1 MMRKKVS
8 KNIGTISK
16 GLCDAV
22 VAVEE
27 EMYCYSQ
34 SPLCMLFSAPK
45 RRLCMVDI
53 LKVLRVLSCWFV
65 LWVGLCNM
73 AQADTMVPK
82 ADAEKDSQRTG
93 EQGDSK
99 ESIRQ
104 QGVHIIQGDVLRV
117 EGNTYF
123 IKELGGKELNL
134 RTDATTM
141 KAEKIQVG
149 DRIEAKVDENNR
161 ALSLVLAP

>member
-1 MMRKKVS
+1 M
-8 KNIGTISK
+8 IDI
-16 GLCDAV
+16 
-22 VAVEE
+22 
-27 EMYCYSQ
+27 
-34 SPLCMLFSAPK
+34 PK
-45 RRLCMVDI
+45 MV
-53 LKVLRVLSCWFV
+53 RVLSCGFL
-65 LWVGLCNM
+65 LWVGVLCNV
-73 AQADTMVPK
+73 AQADTIVPR

-93 EQGDSK
+93 GQGDPK
-99 ESIRQ
+99 ELPLRQ

-117 EGNTYF
+117 EGNNYV
-123 IKELGGKELNL
+123 IKELGGKELSL

>member
-1 MMRKKVS
+1 M
-8 KNIGTISK
+8 IDI
-16 GLCDAV
+16 
-22 VAVEE
+22 
-27 EMYCYSQ
+27 
-34 SPLCMLFSAPK
+34 PK
-45 RRLCMVDI
+45 IV
-53 LKVLRVLSCWFV
+53 RVLSCGLL
-65 LWVGLCNM
+65 LWVGVLCNV
-73 AQADTMVPK
+73 AQADTIVPR

-93 EQGDSK
+93 GQGDPK
-99 ESIRQ
+99 ELPLRQ

-117 EGNTYF
+117 EGNTYV
-123 IKELGGKELNL
+123 IKELGGKELSL

>member
-1 MMRKKVS
+1 MLQTFAIVY
-8 KNIGTISK
+8 
-16 GLCDAV
+16 AF
-22 VAVEE
+22 
-27 EMYCYSQ
+27 Q
-34 SPLCMLFSAPK
+34 SIQTKAL
-45 RRLCMVDI
+45 MVDI
-53 LKVLRVLSCWFV
+53 SKMVRVLSWGFV
-65 LWVGLCNM
+65 LWVGLLCNM

-93 EQGDSK
+93 EQGDPK
-99 ESIRQ
+99 ELSIRQ

-123 IKELGGKELNL
+123 IKELGGKELSL

>member
-1 MMRKKVS
+1 
-8 KNIGTISK
+8 
-16 GLCDAV
+16 
-22 VAVEE
+22 
-27 EMYCYSQ
+27 
-34 SPLCMLFSAPK
+34 
-45 RRLCMVDI
+45 MVDI
-53 LKVLRVLSCWFV
+53 PKVVRVLSCGFL
-65 LWVGLCNM
+65 LWVALLCNM
-73 AQADTMVPK
+73 AQADSMVPG
-82 ADAEKDSQRTG
+82 ADAGKDNQSQRTG
-93 EQGDSK
+93 GQGDPK
-99 ESIRQ
+99 ELSIRQ

-123 IKELGGKELNL
+123 IKELGGKELSL

>member
-1 MMRKKVS
+1 M
-8 KNIGTISK
+8 IDI
-16 GLCDAV
+16 
-22 VAVEE
+22 
-27 EMYCYSQ
+27 
-34 SPLCMLFSAPK
+34 PK
-45 RRLCMVDI
+45 IV
-53 LKVLRVLSCWFV
+53 RVLSCGLL
-65 LWVGLCNM
+65 LWVGVLCNM
-73 AQADTMVPK
+73 AQADTIVPR

-93 EQGDSK
+93 GQGDPK
-99 ESIRQ
+99 ELPLRQ

-117 EGNTYF
+117 EVNTYV
-123 IKELGGKELNL
+123 IKELGGKELSL